1 MSVAEVVLRTGE
13 RPMGLHPTLRRRVV
27 LLGTPRRLI
36 IWMLFHPY
44 DDYLDELGPIADWCI
59 TLHTLQFVPFALMG
73 AAVWMLAAG
82 LRGIAATLSR
92 VAAMVFAIF
101 YDAFYGHR
109 RPMRI
114 RGQTGRGV
122 G

>member
-1 MSVAEVVLRTGE
+1 
-13 RPMGLHPTLRRRVV
+13 
-27 LLGTPRRLI
+27 
-36 IWMLFHPY
+36 MLFHPSLY
-44 DDYLDELGPIADWCI
+44 DDYLGELVPIADWCI
-59 TLHTLQFVPFALMG
+59 TLHTVRFVLFTLMG
-73 AAVWMLAAG
+73 AAVWMLTAG
-82 LRGIAATLSR
+82 LRGTAATLSR